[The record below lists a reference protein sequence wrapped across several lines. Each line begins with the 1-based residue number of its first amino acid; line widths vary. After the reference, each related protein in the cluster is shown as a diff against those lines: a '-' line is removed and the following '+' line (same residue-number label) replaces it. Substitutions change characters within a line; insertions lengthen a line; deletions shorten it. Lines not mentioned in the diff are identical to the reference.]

1 MGRLRRSRVHKAQR
15 DVHRASRTR
24 ARTRDLDQIQL
35 HDLDPAVRAKLEAQP
50 IDVEKPGLAQHYCVE
65 CAKYY
70 ETDAALRSHWKSKP
84 SALVHVH
91 PGACYLCSA
100 TMIESS
106 VTEIAVAAVTVAVG
120 AAFYFGAP
128 KPSADGTIQPDQEQT
143 STISTSTSKKTGKKN
158 KKKVLPGIRATSG
171 EDTAAEE
178 IPLKQPPKEKEVTPK
193 PEAPPTTSTAP
204 KKKKKKT
211 KTAPVPSIETT
222 LSQTQTRP
230 SASAYESSS
239 ANDGAWTRVETRR
252 KATKGEVVLSD
263 GLTTS
268 VTGTEDEA
276 DDQVKQRTLAER
288 LLPAGRKTGVED
300 MLETP
305 QYPEVARVM
314 RVKPDESQPAPG
326 YSWGDYE
333 DGDENKVISMDD
345 EETDEGGWGVVK
357 SRKPKRSP
365 TVTQASTQ
373 AKSTSDPS
381 AMTKKQRQNAAK
393 RDANKAA
400 KADAEEDRVAKL
412 QAHKRALERER
423 IAEAYAKP
431 AAGKGKTSGG
441 MTASVNEKGSLVWD

>member
-1 MGRLRRSRVHKAQR
+1 M
-15 DVHRASRTR
+15 
-24 ARTRDLDQIQL
+24 
-35 HDLDPAVRAKLEAQP
+35 LE
-50 IDVEKPGLAQHYCVE
+50 
-65 CAKYY
+65 
-70 ETDAALRSHWKSKP
+70 
-84 SALVHVH
+84 
-91 PGACYLCSA
+91 
-100 TMIESS
+100 

-128 KPSADGTIQPDQEQT
+128 KPSADGTIQPDLDQT
-143 STISTSTSKKTGKKN
+143 STIATSTSKKTGKKS

-178 IPLKQPPKEKEVTPK
+178 SPASIPLKQKEKEVTPK
-193 PEAPPTTSTAP
+193 PEVPPTTSAAS

-252 KATKGEVVLSD
+252 KGDKAGVLSD

-276 DDQVKQRTLAER
+276 DEHVKQRTSAER

>member
-1 MGRLRRSRVHKAQR
+1 ML
-15 DVHRASRTR
+15 
-24 ARTRDLDQIQL
+24 
-35 HDLDPAVRAKLEAQP
+35 
-50 IDVEKPGLAQHYCVE
+50 
-65 CAKYY
+65 
-70 ETDAALRSHWKSKP
+70 
-84 SALVHVH
+84 
-91 PGACYLCSA
+91 
-100 TMIESS
+100 ESS

-128 KPSADGTIQPDQEQT
+128 KPSEDGTIQPDQDQT
-143 STISTSTSKKTGKKN
+143 STIATSTSKKTGKKN

-178 IPLKQPPKEKEVTPK
+178 PPASIPLKQKEKEVTPK
-193 PEAPPTTSTAP
+193 PEVPPAATTAS

-211 KTAPVPSIETT
+211 KAAPVPSIETT
-222 LSQTQTRP
+222 LSQAQTRP
-230 SASAYESSS
+230 SASANESSS

-252 KATKGEVVLSD
+252 KAGQAGAVLSD

-314 RVKPDESQPAPG
+314 RVKSADEPQPAPG

-357 SRKPKRSP
+357 SRKPKRSQ
-365 TVTQASTQ
+365 TVTQSTGSQ
-373 AKSTSDPS
+373 AKSSLDSS
-381 AMTKKQRQNAAK
+381 AASKKQRQNAAK
-393 RDANKAA
+393 REATKAA
-400 KADAEEDRVAKL
+400 KADAEEERLAKL

-431 AAGKGKTSGG
+431 AAGKGKASGG

>member
-1 MGRLRRSRVHKAQR
+1 ML
-15 DVHRASRTR
+15 
-24 ARTRDLDQIQL
+24 
-35 HDLDPAVRAKLEAQP
+35 
-50 IDVEKPGLAQHYCVE
+50 
-65 CAKYY
+65 
-70 ETDAALRSHWKSKP
+70 
-84 SALVHVH
+84 
-91 PGACYLCSA
+91 
-100 TMIESS
+100 ESS

-128 KPSADGTIQPDQEQT
+128 KPSADGTVEPDQEQT
-143 STISTSTSKKTGKKN
+143 STKATSTSKKSGKKN
-158 KKKVLPGIRATSG
+158 KKKSLPGNIVRATSG

-178 IPLKQPPKEKEVTPK
+178 PIPLKPQPPQPQPSQPPQQKEKEVTPK
-193 PEAPPTTSTAP
+193 PEVPPSSSTAS
-204 KKKKKKT
+204 KKKKKKS
-211 KTAPVPSIETT
+211 KAPVSSIETT
-222 LSQTQTRP
+222 LAQAQTRP

-239 ANDGAWTRVETRR
+239 ANDGAWTRVETRKR
-252 KATKGEVVLSD
+252 GGKSGAVLSD

-276 DDQVKQRTLAER
+276 EEQVKQPTLAER

-314 RVKPDESQPAPG
+314 RVKSEGEPQPAPG

-333 DGDENKVISMDD
+333 DADENKVVSMDD
-345 EETDEGGWGVVK
+345 DETDEGGWGVVK
-357 SRKPKRSP
+357 SQPKRSQ
-365 TVTQASTQ
+365 TVTQASSQ
-373 AKSTSDPS
+373 AKSSSDPS
-381 AMTKKQRQNAAK
+381 ALTKKQRQNAAK
-393 RDANKAA
+393 RDATKAA

-431 AAGKGKTSGG
+431 ASGKGKASGG